1 MHAFKLKLSQL
12 YLPYLAVSLVLLASY
27 NLGRWLLDI
36 KAGAIPLTTEM
47 LDLWLPML
55 LPWLCIPLWL
65 KRRIRLLRGNGWQKD
80 DYFAYYFVINF
91 SIAGVIV
98 VSQINLVSAPF
109 SLIPLQHVNDA
120 MRHPTEQYF
129 DIKAFSVQR
138 SRCRNTQFTHSTST
152 RGGTTYYFHS
162 HYICPFSQSD
172 NVWYAMLYSRSY
184 DPTFEESPRQ
194 LEQQRFY
201 ADAKQQFARLDLHQV
216 SYFERL
222 RLSDDLKAL
231 HNLIPATAA
240 ASQPLVLRA
249 RHEPFS
255 QRQGRDYRS
264 TLYAFATAAVVVLL
278 MLLFAKT
285 DPMALQAKTKPQQNI
300 TGQATKNRKPWRR
313 RKTGKGRKSN

>member
-1 MHAFKLKLSQL
+1 MHALTLKFTNL
-12 YLPYLAVSLVLLASY
+12 YVPFLLFSILLLVSY
-27 NLGRWLLDI
+27 NLIRWLLDI
-36 KAGAIPLTTEM
+36 KLAVIPLTTEL
-47 LDLWLPML
+47 LDIWLPML

-65 KRRIRLLRGNGWQKD
+65 KQRITLLRGAGWQKD
-80 DYFAYYFVINF
+80 SYFAYYFVINF

-120 MRHPTEQYF
+120 VHHPTEQYF

-138 SRCRNTQFTHSTST
+138 SRCRNTQFTNSIST

-172 NVWYAMLYSRSY
+172 NLWYAMLYSRSY
-184 DPTFEESPRQ
+184 DANFEDSPRQ

-201 ADAKQQFARLDLHQV
+201 AEAKQQFARLDMLQV

-231 HNLIPATAA
+231 QNIIPAA

-249 RHEPFS
+249 RHGPFS
-255 QRQGRDYRS
+255 QRQGRDYRN
-264 TLYAFATAAVVVLL
+264 TLYAFATAAVVVLI
-278 MLLFAKT
+278 MLLVAKIEPPAQLPIST
-285 DPMALQAKTKPQQNI
+285 LGKNKP
-300 TGQATKNRKPWRR
+300 GQAAKKAKPWRR
-313 RKTGKGRKSN
+313 RKSARN

>member
-1 MHAFKLKLSQL
+1 MHTLTLKLSQL
-12 YLPYLAVSLVLLASY
+12 YLPYLLFSLALLTSY

-36 KAGAIPLTTEM
+36 KLGVIPLTTEM

-80 DYFAYYFVINF
+80 DYFVYYFVINF

-98 VSQINLVSAPF
+98 VSQFNLVSAPF

-120 MRHPTEQYF
+120 VRHPTEQYF

-138 SRCRNTQFTHSTST
+138 SRCRNTQFTNSTST

-162 HYICPFSQSD
+162 HYICPFTQSD
-172 NVWYAMLYSRSY
+172 NLWYAMLYSRSY

-201 ADAKQQFARLDLHQV
+201 AEATQQFARLDLHQV

-231 HNLIPATAA
+231 QKIIPATVA

-249 RHEPFS
+249 RHEPFN
-255 QRQGRDYRS
+255 QRQGRDYRN
-264 TLYAFATAAVVVLL
+264 TLYAFATAAVVVLI
-278 MLLFAKT
+278 MLLVAKIEPAAQLPINNPGKPKPGT
-285 DPMALQAKTKPQQNI
+285 AAKK
-300 TGQATKNRKPWRR
+300 AKPWRR
-313 RKTGKGRKSN
+313 RKSR

>member
-1 MHAFKLKLSQL
+1 MHALKLKLSQL
-12 YLPYLAVSLVLLASY
+12 YLPYLLFSLALLASY

-36 KAGAIPLTTEM
+36 KLGVIPLTTEM

-80 DYFAYYFVINF
+80 DYFVYYFVINF

-98 VSQINLVSAPF
+98 VSQFNLVSAPF

-120 MRHPTEQYF
+120 VRQPTEQYF

-138 SRCRNTQFTHSTST
+138 SRCRNTQFTNSTST

-162 HYICPFSQSD
+162 HYICPFTQSD
-172 NVWYAMLYSRSY
+172 NLWYAMLYSRSY
-184 DPTFEESPRQ
+184 DPSFEESPRQ

-201 ADAKQQFARLDLHQV
+201 AEATQQFARLDLHQV

-249 RHEPFS
+249 RHEPFN
-255 QRQGRDYRS
+255 QRQGRDYHN
-264 TLYAFATAAVVVLL
+264 TLYAFATAAVVVLI
-278 MLLFAKT
+278 MLLVAKIEPAAQLPINT
-285 DPMALQAKTKPQQNI
+285 PGKPKPGPAAKK
-300 TGQATKNRKPWRR
+300 AKPWRR
-313 RKTGKGRKSN
+313 RKSR

>member
-1 MHAFKLKLSQL
+1 MHALTLKFTNL
-12 YLPYLAVSLVLLASY
+12 YVPFLLFSILLLVSY
-27 NLGRWLLDI
+27 NLIRWLLDI
-36 KAGAIPLTTEM
+36 KLAVIPLTTEL
-47 LDLWLPML
+47 LDIWLPML

-65 KRRIRLLRGNGWQKD
+65 KQRITLLRGAGWQKD
-80 DYFAYYFVINF
+80 SYFAYYFVINF

-120 MRHPTEQYF
+120 VHHPTEQYF

-138 SRCRNTQFTHSTST
+138 SRCRNTQFTNSIST

-172 NVWYAMLYSRSY
+172 NLWYAMLYSRSY
-184 DPTFEESPRQ
+184 DANFEDSPRQ

-201 ADAKQQFARLDLHQV
+201 AEAKQQFARLDMLQV

-231 HNLIPATAA
+231 QNIIPAAA
-240 ASQPLVLRA
+240 GQPLVLRA
-249 RHEPFS
+249 RHGPFS
-255 QRQGRDYRS
+255 QRQGRDYRN
-264 TLYAFATAAVVVLL
+264 TLYAFATAAVVVLI
-278 MLLFAKT
+278 MLLVAKIEPPAQLPINT
-285 DPMALQAKTKPQQNI
+285 PGKNKP
-300 TGQATKNRKPWRR
+300 GQAAKKAKPWRR
-313 RKTGKGRKSN
+313 RKNARN